1 MGLHSIQKEMKRLV
15 RERGALKAE
24 NERLKAAI
32 DTPLGND
39 VHTSPQDCPTWWGG
53 CHCTVETLEHNIKRV
68 EFVADQN
75 DKLRAELTA
84 LQARLAGARKVSVC
98 RGGGST
104 VPESSVFI
112 DNCCIDSP
120 IEAFC
125 KCGVD
130 LQPGR
135 EQTVFVLPAE
145 EGEVTT

>member
-1 MGLHSIQKEMKRLV
+1 MNPSKDQIIADLRTNNDFLRRQNEALQK
-15 RERGALKAE
+15 
-24 NERLKAAI
+24 
-32 DTPLGND
+32 
-39 VHTSPQDCPTWWGG
+39 
-53 CHCTVETLEHNIKRV
+53 
-68 EFVADQN
+68 ADA
-75 DKLRAELTA
+75 KLFGELAA

>member
-1 MGLHSIQKEMKRLV
+1 MDTRTGEILTPEEVKALRKSHPEMF
-15 RERGALKAE
+15 G
-24 NERLKAAI
+24 
-32 DTPLGND
+32 P
-39 VHTSPQDCPTWWGG
+39 
-53 CHCTVETLEHNIKRV
+53 
-68 EFVADQN
+68 DQN